1 MNDIVEDDEYELTYH
16 DIEYGDYNLDEDEGL

>member
-16 DIEYGDYNLDEDEGL
+16 DIESGDYYIEEETL